1 MSKKEKENSFYSIL
15 FVVLLFGCAVSENES
30 IKSRK
35 LILRFQ
41 FCFVL
46 PD

>member
-1 MSKKEKENSFYSIL
+1 MSEKENLFYSIL
-15 FVVLLFGCAVSENES
+15 FVVLLFGCAVSENEDL
-30 IKSRK
+30 KSRK